1 MNKAKEVNSMRNA
14 TYLIGLHLM
23 ALGVALMVASALIS
37 ALAPITPEPVRAP
50 ITIQLPTI

>member
-1 MNKAKEVNSMRNA
+1 MRNA